1 MKSSWQPT
9 ASLQNLKKRAD
20 ILTKIRAFFL
30 ARDVME
36 VETPLLCHA
45 TVTDAYIQSFETLYH
60 AADLTENT
68 ATHSQKLYLQTSPEY
83 CMKRLLAA
91 NSGAIYQIC
100 KSFRNYGEFGRFHNP
115 EFTMLE
121 WYRPN
126 FTHHDL
132 MDEVDDLLREILNC
146 SPAVKIS
153 YADLFLKFTDINPH
167 LASINELINCAKRF
181 NLNDIAGVDPNNPN
195 TWLHLLMSHVIEP
208 KLDKDKP
215 TFIFDFPMT
224 QAALARIRY
233 DDVPVAERFE
243 VYVDGMELANG
254 FHELCDAKEQRHR
267 FEKDL
272 AYRKQLH
279 YPLVPKDEFFLA
291 ALENGLPNCSGV
303 ALGIDR
309 LVMAALRCEG
319 ISDVV
324 SFVVEN
330 A

>member
-1 MKSSWQPT
+1 MSWQPT
-9 ASLQNLKKRAD
+9 ASLQNLKKRAE

-68 ATHSQKLYLQTSPEY
+68 GAHSHKLFLQTSPEY

-100 KSFRNYGEFGRFHNP
+100 KSFRNYGESGRFHNP

-121 WYRPN
+121 WYRPSFN
-126 FTHHDL
+126 HHDL
-132 MDEVDDLLREILNC
+132 MNEMDDLLRHILNC
-146 SPAVKIS
+146 PSAEKIS

-167 LASINELINCAKRF
+167 QASINELVNCAKRF
-181 NLNDIAGVDPNNPN
+181 NLDNIAGIDPDNPN

-208 KLDKDKP
+208 QLDKEKP
-215 TFIFDFPMT
+215 TFIFDFPIT
-224 QAALARIRY
+224 QAALARIRQ
-233 DDVPVAERFE
+233 DTPPVAERFE
-243 VYVDGMELANG
+243 VYVNGMELANG

-272 AYRKQLH
+272 SDRKQLD
-279 YPLVPKDEFFLA
+279 YPIGPMDEFFLA
-291 ALENGLPNCSGV
+291 ALEEGLPNCSGV

-309 LVMAALRCEG
+309 LVMAALKCDALSE
-319 ISDVV
+319 VV
-324 SFVVEN
+324 SFSVEN